1 MMDGWLGQWPSNHPA
16 DWLHGAWF
24 REREAVGEVRYKQL
38 LDLMMMLRE
47 EQAMRHRC
55 VPQWD

>member
-1 MMDGWLGQWPSNHPA
+1 MEITPAGTTLGA
-16 DWLHGAWF
+16 DWLHVAWF

-55 VPQWD
+55 VP